1 MKLQILPLLS
11 MAAYFAAATSLPAAP
26 SFTVIP
32 LERGATTGFSDTVA
46 DDHEGGWIDAGP
58 NDLGVIPAGS
68 RNYAGVRFLVA
79 SEKEHPGR
87 TCIVLGG
94 PERQWM
100 PQEATIPAL
109 GSKGT
114 PVQGKF
120 LYLLHAADGTDR
132 ADPNALGTVT
142 VTTADG
148 ANTEVPVGTAVGT
161 VSVVYEDGPARTFAV
176 RIGEDAGDWQQN
188 RGHANAAMA
197 WTDYNQSTQ
206 VALFASRFPI
216 EDKPIRELRF
226 RAGGTTWMVVAAT
239 VGDEAPLRPIRQQ
252 TSITRAFHAPEAPR
266 SLPTFPDGI
275 RPRNVV
281 FCFGDGMGQGAL
293 DVASMHLWHAPGRL
307 VMQQLPHATLIDTH
321 SANQPVTDSAAA
333 GTALACGRKTNNG
346 FVGIDPDQRPLVSLA
361 ALAHARGLGSAVLS
375 NDSLLGATPASFYA
389 HSNDRRARAAIAA
402 WAPKCGFDVL
412 VGSAAHA
419 GFFRPASAGGQRE
432 DGRDIVAEMEE
443 NGYAFAD
450 LPQALATLP
459 ADRKVLG
466 LLGGDFYEGDTAL
479 AQAADFAM
487 RRLAKSHPAGFFL
500 FCEGT
505 RPDHGGHGN
514 NPETLVSGVV
524 QVDWLVRKAL
534 DFAIQRGDTLVLV
547 TADHETGGVQAVAGN
562 GGATPETIHFSSF
575 GHTGA
580 HVPLYAFGP
589 GAERF
594 TGVMDNTD
602 VAKTIAFLLQLP
614 FPEQR

>member
-1 MKLQILPLLS
+1 MKSNYLLL
-11 MAAYFAAATSLPAAP
+11 MPVATLLLAVAPSLSAAP
-26 SFTVIP
+26 SFTTIP
-32 LERGATTGFSDTVA
+32 MQKGATTGFSDTLA
-46 DDHEGGWIDAGP
+46 NDREGGWIDAGP

-68 RNYAGVRFLVA
+68 RDYAGVRFLVA
-79 SEKEHPGR
+79 SEKEHSGR

-94 PERQWM
+94 PERPWM
-100 PQEATIPAL
+100 PQEATLPAL

-114 PVQGKF
+114 PVQGKA

-132 ADPNALGTVT
+132 ASGDVGSVT
-142 VTTADG
+142 
-148 ANTEVPVGTAVGT
+148 
-161 VSVVYEDGPARTFAV
+161 VVYEDGTEGAISV
-176 RIGEDAGDWQQN
+176 RAGADVGDWLRN

-206 VALFASRFPI
+206 VALFASRFPLA
-216 EDKPIRELRF
+216 DKPIRELRF
-226 RAGGTTWMVVAAT
+226 RAGGATWMVVAAS
-239 VGDEAPLRPIRQQ
+239 VGDETPLRPIRQQ
-252 TSITRAFHAPEAPR
+252 TSITRSFHAPQPPK
-266 SLPTFPDGI
+266 SLPSFSDGI

-389 HSNDRRARAAIAA
+389 HSPDRRARAAIAA
-402 WAPKCGFDVL
+402 WAPECGFDVL

-432 DGRDIVAEMEE
+432 DGRDLVAEMEE
-443 NGYAFAD
+443 KGYAFAD
-450 LPQALATLP
+450 LPQMLATLP

-479 AQAADFAM
+479 AEAADFAM
-487 RRLAKSHPAGFFL
+487 RRLAKSHPTGFFL

-524 QVDWLVRKAL
+524 QVDWLVRKAI
-534 DFAIQRGDTLVLV
+534 DFASERGDTLVLV

-602 VAKTIAFLLQLP
+602 VAKTIAFLLGLP
-614 FPEQR
+614 LSHP

>member
-1 MKLQILPLLS
+1 
-11 MAAYFAAATSLPAAP
+11 MAAFLAVAPSLHAAP

-32 LERGATTGFSDTVA
+32 VHQGATTGFSDSLA

-68 RNYAGVRFLVA
+68 RDYAGVRFLVA
-79 SEKEHPGR
+79 SEKEHSGR

-94 PERQWM
+94 PERPWM
-100 PQEATIPAL
+100 PQEATLPAL

-114 PVQGKF
+114 PAQGKF

-132 ADPNALGTVT
+132 ASGD
-142 VTTADG
+142 
-148 ANTEVPVGTAVGT
+148 VGSIA
-161 VSVVYEDGPARTFAV
+161 VVYEDGSEGTISIRAGADV
-176 RIGEDAGDWQQN
+176 GDWLRN

-206 VALFASRFPI
+206 VALFASRFPL

-252 TSITRAFHAPEAPR
+252 TTITRSFRAPQPPK
-266 SLPTFPDGI
+266 SLPSFSDGI

-389 HSNDRRARAAIAA
+389 HSPDRRARAAIAA
-402 WAPKCGFDVL
+402 WAPECGFDVL

-432 DGRDIVAEMEE
+432 DGRDLVAEMEE
-443 NGYAFAD
+443 KGYAFAD
-450 LPQALATLP
+450 LPQTLATLP

-479 AQAADFAM
+479 AEAADFAM
-487 RRLAKSHPAGFFL
+487 RRLAKSHPTGFFL

-524 QVDWLVRKAL
+524 QVDWLVRKAI
-534 DFAIQRGDTLVLV
+534 DFAIERGDTLVLV

-602 VAKTIAFLLQLP
+602 VAKTIAFLLGLS
-614 FPEQR
+614 FPDQR

>member
-1 MKLQILPLLS
+1 MKLRILPLLPV
-11 MAAYFAAATSLPAAP
+11 AALLAAAPSLVAAP
-26 SFTVIP
+26 SFIVIP

-46 DDHEGGWIDAGP
+46 GDHEGGWIDAGP

-68 RNYAGVRFLVA
+68 RNYAGGIRFLV
-79 SEKEHPGR
+79 SSGKENPNR

-94 PERQWM
+94 PERDWM
-100 PQEATIPAL
+100 PQEATLPAL

-114 PVQGKF
+114 PAQGKF
-120 LYLLHAADGTDR
+120 LYLLHAAEGMDR
-132 ADPNALGTVT
+132 ASGDVGSVT
-142 VTTADG
+142 
-148 ANTEVPVGTAVGT
+148 
-161 VSVVYEDGPARTFAV
+161 VVYEDGSEGVLSV
-176 RIGEDAGDWQQN
+176 RAGADVGDWQQN
-188 RGHANAAMA
+188 RSHANAAMA

-216 EDKPIRELRF
+216 EDKPLRELRF
-226 RAGGTTWMVVAAT
+226 RAGGATWMVVAAT

-252 TSITRAFHAPEAPR
+252 TSITRAFRAPEAPR

-333 GTALACGRKTNNG
+333 GTALACGRKTHNG

-389 HSNDRRARAAIAA
+389 HSTDRRARAAIAA
-402 WAPKCGFDVL
+402 YAPECGFDVL
-412 VGSAAHA
+412 IGSAAHA

-432 DGRDIVAEMEE
+432 DSRDIVAEMEE
-443 NGYAFAD
+443 KGYAFAD
-450 LPQALATLP
+450 HPKALSTLP
-459 ADRKVLG
+459 TDHKVLG

-479 AQAADFAM
+479 SEAADFAM
-487 RRLAKSHPAGFFL
+487 RRLAKSHHAGFFL

-602 VAKTIAFLLQLP
+602 VAKTIAFLLQLSLP
-614 FPEQR
+614 DLR